1 MKAVQCVRYGSPD
14 VLRLVDVPQ
23 PTPKDNE
30 VLIRVQATAATPSD
44 VAFRSG
50 QPFLTRF
57 FSGLLRPKY
66 IPGTELA
73 GEVAAVGRAVT
84 KFRPGDPIVGAS
96 GTKFG
101 AYAEY
106 ICLPEDGL
114 IARRPAN
121 MSAAEATHVTDGGL
135 TALVFLRDHANL
147 RPGQSILINGASGSV
162 GAFAVQ
168 LAKYYGAVVTGV
180 CSAANARLV
189 ESLGAGRVIDYTRH
203 DFTGDGQTYDVI
215 FDAVGKSSFGRCRR
229 SLKPGGVYMTTVPS
243 AAIFVDMARTKVGG
257 GRRALFAATGLSQR
271 VESLDFLVQLY
282 EAGAIRSVV
291 DRCYPLEE
299 IVAAHRYVET
309 GRKRGEVVIGVGA
322 ALG

>member
-1 MKAVQCVRYGSPD
+1 MP
-14 VLRLVDVPQ
+14 LE
-23 PTPKDNE
+23 NE
-30 VLIRVQATAATPSD
+30 LLIRVQATAATPSD

-50 QPFLTRF
+50 KPFLTRF
-57 FSGLLRPKY
+57 FSGLRRPKY
-66 IPGTELA
+66 IPGTEVA
-73 GEVAAVGRAVT
+73 GEVVAVGRGVT
-84 KFRPGDPIVGAS
+84 RFQPGDLLVGAA

-106 ICLPEDGL
+106 ICLPEDGV

-121 MSAAEATHVTDGGL
+121 MSAAEATHVIDGGL
-135 TALVFLRDHANL
+135 TSLVFLRDHARL
-147 RPGQSILINGASGSV
+147 QPGQSILINGASGSV
-162 GAFAVQ
+162 GSFAVQ

-180 CSAANARLV
+180 CSGANAELV
-189 ESLGAGRVIDYTRH
+189 KSLGADKVIDYTRH

-243 AAIFVDMARTKVGG
+243 ARIFVDMARTKVSG

-271 VESLDFLVQLY
+271 TENLVFLTELY
-282 EAGAIRSVV
+282 EAGTIRSVV

-309 GRKRGEVVIGVGA
+309 ERKRGEVAVVVG
-322 ALG
+322 

>member
-14 VLRLVDVPQ
+14 VMRLVDVPQ
-23 PTPKDNE
+23 PMPRENE
-30 VLIRVQATAATPSD
+30 VLIRVQSTAATPSD

-50 QPFLTRF
+50 KPFIARF

-66 IPGTELA
+66 IPGTEVA
-73 GEVAAVGRAVT
+73 GEVTAVGHGVT
-84 KFRPGDPIVGAS
+84 RFQPGDPIVGAC

-106 ICLPEDGL
+106 VCLPEDGL
-114 IARRPAN
+114 IASRPAN

-135 TALVFLRDHANL
+135 TALVFLRDHARL
-147 RPGQSILINGASGSV
+147 QPGQSILINGASGSV

-180 CSAANARLV
+180 CSGANAGLV
-189 ESLGAGRVIDYTRH
+189 ESLGADRVIDYTRH

-215 FDAVGKSSFGRCRR
+215 FDAVGKSSFGCCRR

-243 AAIFVDMARTKVGG
+243 ARILLDMARTKVSGG
-257 GRRALFAATGLSQR
+257 QRAVFAATGLSQR
-271 VESLDFLVQLY
+271 VENLTFLTQLY
-282 EAGAIRSVV
+282 EAGVVRSVV
-291 DRCYPLEE
+291 DRYYPLEE

-309 GRKRGEVVIGVGA
+309 ERKRGEVAIEVGA
-322 ALG
+322 GR